1 MLFCLEKN
9 KTSLT
14 KSRPKSLLLG
24 PNSQNSIK
32 ILLVLCA
39 KYNLPSHIYINTIT
53 FFPNTTTYDTRTY
66 KLIL

>member
-24 PNSQNSIK
+24 PNSQN
-32 ILLVLCA
+32 LLVLCA
-39 KYNLPSHIYINTIT
+39 KYIYLPSYIYKYTIT

-66 KLIL
+66 RAQAS